1 MTYGTEGN
9 LFYALTSLDVAAHE
23 LVMHYV
29 KTANLAYQ
37 RESGNE

>member
-1 MTYGTEGN
+1 
-9 LFYALTSLDVAAHE
+9 

-37 RESGNE
+37 RESGNEWRVFWYLGSLCSILQHLENLHG